1 MNAKNTAKVYRMGP
15 TGELEGSTDSSSM
28 AAKSMAIGGGDDD
41 IAFNGVVQIDAD
53 TRVPFMVMDA
63 SRSAKV
69 PVNPAKPF
77 FNLVV
82 VHDLFDTAEKMKIF
96 LRPMVQRYLGM
107 FVCLFV
113 CVYVCMCVCMYVCIK
128 TLCVPIK
135 PSPMSLYH
143 YVTTL
148 CHYVTNTY
156 LTPLLMYT
164 HTLND
169 TYPYLPRYA
178 SPPMELPRPGLHR
191 VARGAA
197 SQQRYHT

>member
-1 MNAKNTAKVYRMGP
+1 LAELALMNAKNTAKVYRMGP

-113 CVYVCMCVCMYVCIK
+113 CLCVCMYVCVYVCMCV
-128 TLCVPIK
+128 LK
-135 PSPMSLYH
+135 PSVYLLNPLLCHYITMSLH
-143 YVTTL
+143 YVTMSLTL
-148 CHYVTNTY
+148 I
-156 LTPLLMYT
+156 
-164 HTLND
+164 
-169 TYPYLPRYA
+169 
-178 SPPMELPRPGLHR
+178 
-191 VARGAA
+191 
-197 SQQRYHT
+197 